1 MTNFDVNFWDGENER
16 GFEFFL
22 TKHQQMVLRIALG
35 NHMGPA
41 TSSGSQTLNRTFFW
55 AKNLCAQI
63 CINCEILH
71 AHTKSHYF
79 FIFTTIPILLHDDI
93 KCILTCPAANFGC
106 QTLEETSLT
115 SKLPAIM
122 FWFCTKLIFFQRY
135 FVSFQRMQYWE
146 LIQYHCAFIRVCSIP
161 VMPRNPV
168 SKLQKLRSLQSKQF
182 FLLNLGHKIAI
193 FRTCFAKFGQ
203 DAIL

>member
-1 MTNFDVNFWDGENER
+1 MNLTRHR
-16 GFEFFL
+16 GPRQTSILFQSKTEPKICVRKF
-22 TKHQQMVLRIALG
+22 VLIVKFCMRI
-35 NHMGPA
+35 P
-41 TSSGSQTLNRTFFW
+41 
-55 AKNLCAQI
+55 
-63 CINCEILH
+63 
-71 AHTKSHYF
+71 SHIIF
-79 FIFTTIPILLHDDI
+79 FIFATIPILLHDDI

-106 QTLEETSLT
+106 QNLEETSLT

-135 FVSFQRMQYWE
+135 FESFQRMQYWE

-161 VMPRNPV
+161 IMPRNPV

-182 FLLNLGHKIAI
+182 FLLNLGHKITI